1 VAFFLFA
8 TYPYNIAMNTP
19 ASSEEHLPGIKKK
32 IEAEAKQALAL
43 TVYFA
48 TWFCALTFFAVTNSE
63 GHPMPL
69 SLFGIALIKAGL
81 CAKFMLIAQAIFP
94 IKVSKTNGII
104 KSLFLES
111 LFYIF
116 VVLSLN
122 YIEAGIEGLMHGK
135 NFIDAMAGFGQK
147 NPLHVLAM
155 TIVYWLIVWPYLVL
169 VGLRL
174 ALGEDTTIKIL
185 FGRKDSVG

>member
-1 VAFFLFA
+1 MDASK
-8 TYPYNIAMNTP
+8 
-19 ASSEEHLPGIKKK
+19 SSEDHSLGMKQKVES
-32 IEAEAKQALAL
+32 EAKKAFGL
-43 TVYFA
+43 TVYFGI
-48 TWFCALTFFAVTNSE
+48 WFCAITFLAATNSE
-63 GHPMPL
+63 HPISL
-69 SLFGIALIKAGL
+69 SIFGIALIKAGL

-94 IKVSKTNGII
+94 IRVSKTNGII

-122 YIEAGIEGLMHGK
+122 YVEAGIDGLIHGK
-135 NFIDAMAGFGQK
+135 NFIDAMASFGQK

-174 ALGEDTTIKIL
+174 TLGEDTTINIL
-185 FGRKDSVG
+185 FGKKDSAG

>member
-1 VAFFLFA
+1 
-8 TYPYNIAMNTP
+8 MD
-19 ASSEEHLPGIKKK
+19 ASRGTESHSVGIKEK
-32 IEAEAKQALAL
+32 IEVEAKKAFAL
-43 TVYFA
+43 TLYFG
-48 TWFCALTFFAVTNSE
+48 TWFCALTFLAVTNLE

-111 LFYIF
+111 LFYIL

-122 YIEAGIEGLMHGK
+122 YLEAGIDGLIHGK
-135 NFIDAMAGFGQK
+135 DFLDAMFSFGQK

-155 TIVYWLIVWPYLVL
+155 TIVYWLIVWPYLIL
-169 VGLRL
+169 VGIRL
-174 ALGEDTTIKIL
+174 VLGEDTALKIL

>member
-1 VAFFLFA
+1 
-8 TYPYNIAMNTP
+8 MSTP
-19 ASSEEHLPGIKKK
+19 PSSEGHLPGIRKK
-32 IEAEAKQALAL
+32 IESEAKEGLAL
-43 TVYFA
+43 TAYFG
-48 TWFCALTFFAVTNSE
+48 TWFCAITFLAVTNSE
-63 GHPMPL
+63 HPISL
-69 SLFGIALIKAGL
+69 SIFGIALIKAGL

-94 IKVSKTNGII
+94 IKVSKNNGII

-122 YIEAGIEGLMHGK
+122 YVEAGIDGLMHGK
-135 NFIDAMAGFGQK
+135 NFIDAMASFGQK

-174 ALGEDTTIKIL
+174 ALGEDTTMNIL
-185 FGRKDSVG
+185 FGKKDSSDQ

>member
-1 VAFFLFA
+1 
-8 TYPYNIAMNTP
+8 MN
-19 ASSEEHLPGIKKK
+19 SSTNNKGRPESLKDKMK
-32 IEAEAKQALAL
+32 AEAKMALAL
-43 TVYFA
+43 TAYFG
-48 TWFCALTFFAVTNSE
+48 TWFCALTFLAVTNTE
-63 GHPMPL
+63 GHPITL
-69 SLFGIALIKAGL
+69 SIFGLAVIKAGL

-94 IKVSKTNGII
+94 IKISKTHGII

-122 YIEAGIEGLMHGK
+122 YIEAGIEGLLHGK
-135 NFIDAMAGFGQK
+135 HFIDAMTSFGQK

-174 ALGEDTTIKIL
+174 ALGEDTTLNIL

>member
-1 VAFFLFA
+1 M
-8 TYPYNIAMNTP
+8 NIP
-19 ASSEEHLPGIKKK
+19 SSKESHSEGIKEKF
-32 IEAEAKQALAL
+32 EAEAKQALVL
-43 TVYFA
+43 TAYFGA
-48 TWFCALTFFAVTNSE
+48 WFCALTFLAVTSLE
-63 GHPMPL
+63 GHPISL
-69 SLFGIALIKAGL
+69 SIFGFALIKAGL

-94 IKVSKTNGII
+94 IKVSKTHGII

-122 YIEAGIEGLMHGK
+122 YIEAGIEGLIHGK
-135 NFIDAMAGFGQK
+135 NFVDAMASFGQK

-174 ALGEDTTIKIL
+174 ALGKDTTMNIL
-185 FGRKDSVG
+185 FGKKDSAV

>member
-1 VAFFLFA
+1 
-8 TYPYNIAMNTP
+8 MNTN
-19 ASSEEHLPGIKKK
+19 SSTKTHAEGIKEKL
-32 IEAEAKQALAL
+32 EGEAKKALAL
-43 TVYFA
+43 TAYFG
-48 TWFCALTFFAVTNSE
+48 TWFCALTFLAVTNTE
-63 GHPMPL
+63 GHPL
-69 SLFGIALIKAGL
+69 TFSLFGLALIKAGL

-94 IKVSKTNGII
+94 IKVNKTHGII

-116 VVLSLN
+116 VVLGLN
-122 YIEAGIEGLMHGK
+122 YIEAGVEGLMHGK
-135 NFIDAMAGFGQK
+135 NFIEAMSSFGQK

-174 ALGEDTTIKIL
+174 ALGEDTTVNIL
-185 FGRKDSVG
+185 FGKKDTVS

>member
-1 VAFFLFA
+1 MK
-8 TYPYNIAMNTP
+8 TD
-19 ASSEEHLPGIKKK
+19 SSTKDHPESFKEKLKD
-32 IEAEAKQALAL
+32 EAKMALAL
-43 TVYFA
+43 TAYFG
-48 TWFCALTFFAVTNSE
+48 TWFCALTFLAVTNTE
-63 GHPMPL
+63 GHPITL
-69 SLFGIALIKAGL
+69 SIFGLALIKAGL

-94 IKVSKTNGII
+94 IKISKTHGII

-116 VVLSLN
+116 VVLCLN

-135 NFIDAMAGFGQK
+135 HFIDAMTSFGQK
-147 NPLHVLAM
+147 NPVHVLAM

-169 VGLRL
+169 AGLRL
-174 ALGEDTTIKIL
+174 ALGEDTTVDIL

>member
-1 VAFFLFA
+1 
-8 TYPYNIAMNTP
+8 
-19 ASSEEHLPGIKKK
+19 
-32 IEAEAKQALAL
+32 
-43 TVYFA
+43 
-48 TWFCALTFFAVTNSE
+48 
-63 GHPMPL
+63 
-69 SLFGIALIKAGL
+69 
-81 CAKFMLIAQAIFP
+81 MLIAQAIFP
-94 IKVSKTNGII
+94 IKVSKTHGII

-122 YIEAGIEGLMHGK
+122 YIEAGIEGLIHGK
-135 NFIDAMAGFGQK
+135 NFVDAMASFGQK

-174 ALGEDTTIKIL
+174 ALGKDTTMNIL
-185 FGRKDSVG
+185 FGKKDSAV

>member
-1 VAFFLFA
+1 MDASK
-8 TYPYNIAMNTP
+8 
-19 ASSEEHLPGIKKK
+19 SSEDHSLGMKQKVES
-32 IEAEAKQALAL
+32 EAKKAFGL
-43 TVYFA
+43 TVYFGI
-48 TWFCALTFFAVTNSE
+48 WFCALTFLAITNLE

-122 YIEAGIEGLMHGK
+122 YVEAGIEGLMHGK
-135 NFIDAMAGFGQK
+135 NFIDAMTSFGQK

-174 ALGEDTTIKIL
+174 TLGEDTTINIL
-185 FGRKDSVG
+185 FGKKDSAG